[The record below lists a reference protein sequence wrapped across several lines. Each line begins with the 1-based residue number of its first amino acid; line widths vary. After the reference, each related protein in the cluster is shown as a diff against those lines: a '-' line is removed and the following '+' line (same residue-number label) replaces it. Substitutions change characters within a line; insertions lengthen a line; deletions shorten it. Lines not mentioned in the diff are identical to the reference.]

1 MTSVPLNPNQAAP
14 DPDKAQRTRRLT
26 WGRVSKRLVPV
37 FAVITALIVTIPL
50 MMATGAG
57 GSLLGGLQ
65 IAGRA
70 YAGMLEGSLGLAFN
84 DRFTPDDV
92 RLAEQL
98 ATALDLETGST
109 GRTARV
115 VGAIRSTGLE
125 TTLTYGALLEAT
137 GLTADEVEEV
147 GVPITDIQQIGVP
160 TLTAMTSLITDL
172 LEADPA
178 AARAL
183 AEGYRAPPET
193 LTDAQRSEIEALA
206 PAAADYPDAELAG
219 YMQIIDSEGVVAL
232 GRALD
237 TLTRLQE
244 IGIDPNSDDATNLA
258 ALAEAGAN
266 SIQQTYPTAQVI
278 DELGIMDIDALDS
291 QVRQLSALVDEG
303 LLTAPLLADAI
314 TDELPAATRD
324 KLLVRRPGNRVL
336 VGDSGAPVGTIT
348 NDQNTPD
355 DLTDDQPEA
364 VWLRLGG
371 TAVLFFPR
379 ELEGMIVRSIP
390 FVIAGLAVA
399 LSFKAGLFNIG
410 AEGQLYAGAI
420 VAVWVGYST
429 LFAGLPVYAH
439 LPLVVLVGVIGG
451 LLYGAIPG
459 ALKAFTGAHEVI
471 TTIMLNFIAI
481 RFVDWLINSP
491 DLMRAAAATV
501 PQTPPVSASARL
513 PSLDLGV
520 LWFISAG
527 VIFALL
533 LLVNRREQITA
544 DPTRATAPVLWG
556 LLMAVGGLF
565 LGWITVRGS
574 LHVGFVLMLLAVWF
588 VDWFLTR
595 TTLGFEIKT
604 VGSNPNAARYA
615 GMSVA
620 RNLVLAMALSGALA
634 GLAGTIEMSGVQFT
648 MQPNFFAGLGFDAI
662 AVALLARTNPRNM
675 IWAGLLWGGL
685 YAGAP
690 LMQTRAEISID
701 LVRIIQALIIMFVA
715 ADAIIRYLWRVP
727 EATPEEKAQ
736 QMFSSGWGG

>member
-1 MTSVPLNPNQAAP
+1 MTSVPLSQAP
-14 DPDKAQRTRRLT
+14 PEPDKPQRVRRLT
-26 WGRVSKRLVPV
+26 WGTISKRLVPI
-37 FAVITALIVTIPL
+37 FAVITALIVTVPL
-50 MMATGAG
+50 MMVAGTGG
-57 GSLLGGLQ
+57 GLVGGLQ
-65 IAGRA
+65 VAGRA

-84 DRFTPDDV
+84 DLFSRDDV

-98 ATALDLETGST
+98 ATELELETSST
-109 GRTARV
+109 GRTGRV
-115 VGAIRSTGLE
+115 VGSIRSTGLE
-125 TTLTYGALLEAT
+125 TTLIYGALLEST
-137 GLTADEVEEV
+137 GLTADEVEEL
-147 GVPITDIQQIGVP
+147 GAQITDIQTIGVP
-160 TLTAMTSLITDL
+160 TLTAMTPLIADL
-172 LEADPA
+172 READPGA
-178 AARAL
+178 VRSL
-183 AEGYRAPPET
+183 AEGYRAVPET
-193 LTDAQRSEIEALA
+193 LTDEARSEIEALA

-219 YMQIIDSEGVVAL
+219 YMQIVDAEGAASL
-232 GRALD
+232 GRAVD
-237 TLTRLQE
+237 TLTRLDDL
-244 IGIDPNSDDATNLA
+244 GIDPAGDDATNLA
-258 ALAEAGAN
+258 ALADAGAN
-266 SIQQTYPTAQVI
+266 SIQQTYPTALVI
-278 DELGIMDIDALDS
+278 DELGITDIDALDS
-291 QVRQLSALVDEG
+291 QVRQLGVLVDEG

-314 TDELPAATRD
+314 ADELPAAGREN
-324 KLLVRRPGNRVL
+324 LLVRRPGNRVL
-336 VGDSGAPVGTIT
+336 IGGSGAPVGTIS

-364 VWLRLGG
+364 VWLRVGG
-371 TAVLFFPR
+371 TAGLFFPR
-379 ELEGMIVRSIP
+379 ELESMIVRSIP

-420 VAVWVGYST
+420 LAVWVGYST
-429 LFAGLPVYAH
+429 LFAGLPLVVH
-439 LPLVVLVGVIGG
+439 LPLVILVGLIGG

-481 RFVDWLINSP
+481 RLVDWLVNSE
-491 DLMRAAAATV
+491 DLMRAADATV
-501 PQTPPVSASARL
+501 PQTPPVMESARL
-513 PSLDLGV
+513 PSLDVGA
-520 LWFISAG
+520 LWFIGVG
-527 VIFALL
+527 VIFMLL
-533 LLVNRREQITA
+533 LMVNRREQITA
-544 DPTRATAPVLWG
+544 DPTRALAPVLWG
-556 LLMAVGGLF
+556 LLVAVLGLF
-565 LGWITVRGS
+565 LGRITVRGS
-574 LHVGFVLMLLAVWF
+574 LHFGFVLMLLAVWF

-604 VGSNPNAARYA
+604 VGSNPDAARYA

-620 RNLVLAMALSGALA
+620 WNLVLAMALSGALA